1 MELAS
6 TIAAIVSAIAS
17 VCAVLIAC
25 LIFRRQRNISL
36 FERRMQIIK
45 DYDRFIFDILTDE
58 EWDGSYHP
66 IDNHKTA
73 ELISLFGSKFA
84 GFQMIVMNS
93 ADYIGD
99 CNKSIQIARLK
110 GKHNDKTIEEW
121 EGLRRERLRNLRTI
135 FSETLEEHGDVFRV

>member
-17 VCAVLIAC
+17 VCAVLIAF

-45 DYDRFIFDILTDE
+45 DYDRYIFDILPDE
-58 EWDGSYHP
+58 EWDGSYRP
-66 IDNHKTA
+66 IDSHKTS
-73 ELISLFGSKFA
+73 ELISLFGPDFA

-93 ADYIGD
+93 ADYIVE

-110 GKHNDKTIEEW
+110 GQCNDKTIEEW
-121 EGLRRERLRNLRTI
+121 EVLRRERLTNLRTI
-135 FSETLEEHGDVFRV
+135 FSETLEEHGDVFRI